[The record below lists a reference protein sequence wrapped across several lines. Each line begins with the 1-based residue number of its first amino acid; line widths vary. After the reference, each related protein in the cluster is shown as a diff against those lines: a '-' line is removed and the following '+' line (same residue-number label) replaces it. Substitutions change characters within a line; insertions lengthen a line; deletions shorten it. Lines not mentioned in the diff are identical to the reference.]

1 MEVSCLNSR
10 TYPSYRASTE
20 GSLFHTWKQKDKDDH
35 QREAEGTRVMEDIQ
49 FKNALLMNGI
59 LGEAIEF
66 ELARQFDVTL
76 APEVAESCTKTS
88 LSQKVPENQNVDQKD
103 EQGKLVKTVKGMS
116 CLGLEISFVSVE
128 SFSAKDSGVSDLTV
142 AATRRLSDL
151 VIHDGQDFEVMS
163 VEEENL
169 MIAYITTMYRVPL
182 LPKKLLSTENLII
195 IIYFRGLK
203 MST

>member
-66 ELARQFDVTL
+66 KLDRQFDVTMAL
-76 APEVAESCTKTS
+76 ALAESWTK
-88 LSQKVPENQNVDQKD
+88 
-103 EQGKLVKTVKGMS
+103 EQVNKANGSK
-116 CLGLEISFVSVE
+116 
-128 SFSAKDSGVSDLTV
+128 
-142 AATRRLSDL
+142 
-151 VIHDGQDFEVMS
+151 
-163 VEEENL
+163 
-169 MIAYITTMYRVPL
+169 P
-182 LPKKLLSTENLII
+182 
-195 IIYFRGLK
+195 
-203 MST
+203 

>member
-1 MEVSCLNSR
+1 MPNVKVRRGSALPKLQDLPQLQDKYRRKS
-10 TYPSYRASTE
+10 YPYLE
-20 GSLFHTWKQKDKDDH
+20 KQRQTINDDH
-35 QREAEGTRVMEDIQ
+35 QRAAERTRVMEDIQ

-76 APEVAESCTKTS
+76 APEVAESWTKTS
-88 LSQKVPENQNVDQKD
+88 LNPKDPENLNVDQKD

-163 VEEENL
+163 LEEENL
-169 MIAYITTMYRVPL
+169 MI
-182 LPKKLLSTENLII
+182 
-195 IIYFRGLK
+195 
-203 MST
+203 